1 MIVTELIGGPLDGI
15 EIELDEDTC
24 TADLDSISIA
34 CWKEGDKY
42 IVTPTI
48 VRYRVTV
55 WRFQR
60 LALLFDG
67 YEDE

>member
-34 CWKEGDKY
+34 CWKEGDQP

-48 VRYRVTV
+48 VRYKVTV